1 MVVREWRVP
10 QGSIGGVLGD
20 TGAKSVDFHFF
31 LGKIKFLLIF
41 NFLLWMVPQVVVRQR
56 MAVVSALGALLV
68 LW

>member
-1 MVVREWRVP
+1 MAVAGPPGLYR
-10 QGSIGGVLGD
+10 GGVLGD

-31 LGKIKFLLIF
+31 LGKNILIF